1 MPHERVGHAASSSAP
16 MPLGFSGAASSAEP
30 AVSTFPRASLD
41 LPSVLSPPS
50 SDEWAGMGR
59 LAVETHH
66 QNGAQGRM
74 RHDYHDPSFAAHG
87 MAHTA
92 SSFALEEL
100 TLPRTNMDL
109 EHCEGHALGSV
120 VQPDRCGS
128 SDVLLSPTSLTDS
141 NTIPNMEGPEPA
153 PFEALAWPDSGIPLS
168 KADQMISNVENL
180 HDFGVWLA
188 LFPEDPSLRKW
199 LARIKERFR
208 RLTRAAET
216 NVDHHQRDFACG
228 LDGNLAQEN
237 GR

>member
-1 MPHERVGHAASSSAP
+1 MPHERVGHAASSCTPCP
-16 MPLGFSGAASSAEP
+16 MPLGFSGAPSSAEP
-30 AVSTFPRASLD
+30 AVSTFPRDSLD
-41 LPSVLSPPS
+41 LPSLLSPPT
-50 SDEWAGMGR
+50 SDEWAGMSR

-66 QNGAQGRM
+66 QNGARGRM

-128 SDVLLSPTSLTDS
+128 SDVLLSPTSLADS
-141 NTIPNMEGPEPA
+141 NTIPNME
-153 PFEALAWPDSGIPLS
+153 FEALAWPDSSIPLS

-188 LFPEDPSLRKW
+188 LFPEDPSLRKS

-208 RLTRAAET
+208 RLTRAAGT
-216 NVDHHQRDFACG
+216 SVVDHQRDFACG
-228 LDGNLAQEN
+228 TDGNLAQEN